1 MIRRAQLQTFL
12 TCIAAELAGN
22 IREEVQSDYARKT
35 IDSLNLV
42 LSRLIAEAGRGQA
55 LALASRDAWLRL
67 EPHFPTASVG
77 ELPPRMASEPIT
89 PLESLDAIGVR
100 LQRGLLE
107 RNGFDRFVDA
117 LREGDVAAREWLRES
132 ASALNE
138 LLQGLQDNL
147 VAPRSRQG
155 AATVADDPED
165 LRRRLGRY
173 LRGRFP
179 SLPEG
184 CVTQLAIATG
194 GQIKRTALFR
204 L

>member
-1 MIRRAQLQTFL
+1 MIRREQLQTFL

-77 ELPPRMASEPIT
+77 ELPPRTASEPIT

-147 VAPRSRQG
+147 VAPRSRPRSEPCS
-155 AATVADDPED
+155 ATGWDRGSATKSPGR
-165 LRRRLGRY
+165 LRACMPRPRSATRRLARDLSG
-173 LRGRFP
+173 
-179 SLPEG
+179 SE
-184 CVTQLAIATG
+184 
-194 GQIKRTALFR
+194 KKH
-204 L
+204 